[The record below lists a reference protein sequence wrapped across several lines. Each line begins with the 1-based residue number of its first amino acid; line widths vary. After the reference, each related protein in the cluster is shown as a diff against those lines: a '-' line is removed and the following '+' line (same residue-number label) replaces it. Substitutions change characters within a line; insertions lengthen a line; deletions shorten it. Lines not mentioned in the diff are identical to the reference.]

1 VAQGQ
6 DTSHTIQAWV
16 TSNLTQLSGIDPS
29 LPVEAIM
36 FASAQDFAGA
46 GSTSDVK
53 VSGIGISFSLMQQ
66 GVIVPVQGLTDPVQL
81 TAPVEE
87 KSDLL
92 TKVRVR
98 VRVRVSKSDLLTKV
112 RVRVRVRVRA

>member
-1 VAQGQ
+1 
-6 DTSHTIQAWV
+6 
-16 TSNLTQLSGIDPS
+16 
-29 LPVEAIM
+29 M

-66 GVIVPVQGLTDPVQL
+66 GMIVPVQGLTDPVQL
-81 TAPVEE
+81 TAPVE
-87 KSDLL
+87 D
-92 TKVRVR
+92 
-98 VRVRVSKSDLLTKV
+98 KSDLLTKV